1 MCDYNIVFTPKEDK
15 YNYPRFLVSK
25 NTLKKYIT
33 EKNANKV
40 LESIKNQKTNKVT
53 LRFRKYGKIEIYLK

>member
-1 MCDYNIVFTPKEDK
+1 MQDFNIVFTPKENK

-40 LESIKNQKTNKVT
+40 LKSIKNQVTNKST
-53 LRFRKYGKIEIYLK
+53 LKFRKYGKIEIYLK